1 MRVLLTTRGSAGHV
15 LPLVPVAH
23 ACVAAGHEVLVAAQN
38 QHRANV
44 ERARLPFAPVSDPPR
59 EEWMP
64 LMGSFADLDL
74 DRANALMIG
83 EFFADI
89 DTRAALP
96 GLLRIAET
104 WQPDVLV
111 RESWEFASTIAAD
124 LLGIPLVR
132 VGLGLA
138 SVEEFSV
145 KLAAAPLDAARVR
158 AGLPSDPSG
167 ERLAAAPYLTQMPE
181 LVEAAAA
188 PAPIVQRVRTTPSA
202 TAPLPD
208 WWPGND
214 DPLVYVTFGSVTAD
228 AHLPYF
234 PALYRAVLDTL
245 ASLPVRVL
253 VTIGNGSDPERLGP
267 VPRNCHVERWI
278 PQDAVV
284 PHAAAIVC
292 HGGYGSTLGA
302 LAHGVPLVVVPLFS
316 IDQWANADAA
326 ARVGAG
332 VALTGERR
340 TRLALDLPGP
350 ATLAELAPAVSRVLA
365 DSAYRSA
372 ATLVAGAVRAL
383 SPVDAAVDLLAAVS
397 RGGHPCD
404 GHYEAARRSSR
415 RTR

>member
-15 LPLVPVAH
+15 LPLAPLAH
-23 ACVAAGHEVLVAAQN
+23 ACIEAGHEVLVAAQS

-44 ERARLPFAPVSDPPR
+44 ERARLPFAPVSDPPK

-64 LMGSFADLDL
+64 LMGSFAELDL

-83 EFFADI
+83 EFFAGI

-96 GLLRIAET
+96 GLLRIIET
-104 WQPDVLV
+104 WQPDVMV

-124 LLGIPLVR
+124 LLGIPLAR

-138 SVEEFSV
+138 SVEEFTV
-145 KLAAAPLDAARVR
+145 DAAAASVNAARVL
-158 AGLPSDPSG
+158 AGLPADPSG
-167 ERLAAAPYLTQMPE
+167 ERLTAAPYLTQMPE
-181 LVEAAAA
+181 LVEAAAS
-188 PAPIVQRVRTTPSA
+188 PGPIVRRLRTASPRAIT
-202 TAPLPD
+202 PLPD

-234 PALYRAVLDTL
+234 PALYRAAMDTL
-245 ASLPVRVL
+245 ASLPARVL
-253 VTIGNGSDPERLGP
+253 VTIGNGSDPRRLGP
-267 VPRNCHVERWI
+267 VPRNCHVERWM

-284 PHAAAIVC
+284 PHAAAVVC

-316 IDQWANADAA
+316 IDQWANADAV

-340 TRLALDLPGP
+340 TRRVLDLPGP
-350 ATLAELAPAVSRVLA
+350 ATLAELAPALSRVLA

-372 ATLVAGAVRAL
+372 AGLVADAVRAL
-383 SPVDAAVDLLAAVS
+383 PPVDAGVDLLS
-397 RGGHPCD
+397 RLAPT
-404 GHYEAARRSSR
+404 RRSRPR
-415 RTR
+415 RSVGS